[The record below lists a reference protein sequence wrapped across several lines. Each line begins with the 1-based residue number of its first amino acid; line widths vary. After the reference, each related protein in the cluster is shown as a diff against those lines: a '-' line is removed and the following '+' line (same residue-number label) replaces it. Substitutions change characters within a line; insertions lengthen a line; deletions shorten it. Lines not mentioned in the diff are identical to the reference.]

1 MNKAPPINGTNVI
14 YEEPPLGTLKFQDGK
29 SIVYSCLNPGNRHC
43 NNKWLPIYLYLFK
56 GPSINDVTYF

>member
-29 SIVYSCLNPGNRHC
+29 SIVYSCLNPGNNNDKYVVIFC
-43 NNKWLPIYLYLFK
+43 NDIFTLFHVLYEK
-56 GPSINDVTYF
+56 T